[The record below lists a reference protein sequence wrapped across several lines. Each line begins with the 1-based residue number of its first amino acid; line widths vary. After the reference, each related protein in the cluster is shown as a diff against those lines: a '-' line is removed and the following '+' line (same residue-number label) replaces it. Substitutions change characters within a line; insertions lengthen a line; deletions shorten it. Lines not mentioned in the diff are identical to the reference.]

1 MLDSK
6 IGLWRVLSHFLTT
19 AYINLSIPV
28 PALAKKANAYLYH
41 FCWGVGAFNFFP
53 SETVKKCLF
62 GLYKSLAFLFT
73 KLLHNQ
79 SRMSE
84 ENVSFHRARKSNFF
98 LYKLQWCEGER
109 WGGPLTLGFST
120 RRRKRQLARP
130 ARRSSPSEEAEVG
143 LTIALYG
150 KGAEFSETERGEAP
164 CERCIAPSSPRF
176 VAFQPL
182 QRWLKSRSVS
192 FPVSRRKV

>member
-6 IGLWRVLSHFLTT
+6 IGLWRVLSKSFPHK

-41 FCWGVGAFNFFP
+41 FWGVGAFNFFP
-53 SETVKKCLF
+53 SESPLSTVNKCLF
-62 GLYKSLAFLFT
+62 GRLSTFRFT

-84 ENVSFHRARKSNFF
+84 ENVSFHRARESNFF

-109 WGGPLTLGFST
+109 WGGPLTFGFST

-143 LTIALYG
+143 LTIDR
-150 KGAEFSETERGEAP
+150 AEFSETERGEAP